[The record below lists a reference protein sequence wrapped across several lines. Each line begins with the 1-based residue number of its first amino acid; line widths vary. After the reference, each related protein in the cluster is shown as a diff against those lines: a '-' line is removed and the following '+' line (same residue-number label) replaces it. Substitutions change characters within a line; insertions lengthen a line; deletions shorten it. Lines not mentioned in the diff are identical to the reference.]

1 MNKAVTVLTEQLH
14 TLRAGRA
21 NPAVL
26 DKIRV
31 DYYGTSSKINEVA
44 AVSVPEP
51 RMLVIQPWDATLVKE
66 IEKVKYMDTRW
77 FIDIFELKEYLIH
90 NNME

>member
-1 MNKAVTVLTEQLH
+1 M
-14 TLRAGRA
+14 
-21 NPAVL
+21 
-26 DKIRV
+26 
-31 DYYGTSSKINEVA
+31 
-44 AVSVPEP
+44 
-51 RMLVIQPWDATLVKE
+51 VKE